1 LIKSSPHGYSEGI
14 LDLEF
19 RFNAEALHGET
30 VGSVQLEVL
39 PLLDGVPEGFE
50 SDGAVLKNIATHP
63 CATLAD
69 KVLIAFQLI
78 LPLLLLPLFLVVLPG
93 L

>member
-1 LIKSSPHGYSEGI
+1 LIKSSPHGDSEGI

-19 RFNAEALHGET
+19 GFNAEALHGET

-50 SDGAVLKNIATHP
+50 SGGAVLKNIPTHP
-63 CATLAD
+63 CAALAD
-69 KVLIAFQLI
+69 EVLIAFQLI